1 MTLCHGCPCTGKQ
14 FLSLDMYNPIRTWS
28 VQPEMQQ
35 KVKKSDNLQYDT
47 VGRWEDGMIN
57 PPSDV
62 SVFILIEWV

>member
-1 MTLCHGCPCTGKQ
+1 M
-14 FLSLDMYNPIRTWS
+14 
-28 VQPEMQQ
+28 QPEMQQ

-62 SVFILIEWV
+62 SVFILIEWE